1 MYIES
6 ENKYKM
12 SVVAFI
18 DILGFTEMIKKSA
31 ESPNDYARIWSALR
45 VMKRWK
51 KDYKKKY
58 SKTISTTMFSDSI
71 VISNNSDNIMNALKN
86 IIEDVMYLQE
96 DLLRHEI
103 LCRGGI
109 SIGKL
114 YHSKNKMF
122 GPAFLEAYR
131 LESEEAKYPRI
142 VLSKSAV
149 EKFIKANNN
158 VNNNFSLF
166 NDIQNDYLQ
175 FDEEN
180 PDILYVDY
188 LHKFIT
194 KRNQQ
199 IEEFINNELEQQKGN
214 NVISKYQ
221 WLMNYWKS
229 FTHIMKEQS
238 S

>member
-6 ENKYKM
+6 EKKYKM

-31 ESPNDYARIWSALR
+31 ESPNEYAQIWSALR

-51 KDYKKKY
+51 KDHKKKD

-71 VISNNSDNIMNALKN
+71 VISNSSDNIMNALKN

-131 LESEEAKYPRI
+131 LESEAAKYPRI
-142 VLSKSAV
+142 ILLKSAV
-149 EKFIKANNN
+149 EHFIKNNN
-158 VNNNFSLF
+158 STDNDSALF
-166 NDIQNDYLQ
+166 NDIQNDYLL
-175 FDEEN
+175 FDKEP

-194 KRNQQ
+194 KRNQE
-199 IEEFINNELEQQKGN
+199 IEFFLRNELEQPKAD
-214 NVISKYQ
+214 NVISKYK
-221 WLMNYWKS
+221 WLMNYWES
-229 FTHIMKEQS
+229 FIHITKENQC
-238 S
+238 